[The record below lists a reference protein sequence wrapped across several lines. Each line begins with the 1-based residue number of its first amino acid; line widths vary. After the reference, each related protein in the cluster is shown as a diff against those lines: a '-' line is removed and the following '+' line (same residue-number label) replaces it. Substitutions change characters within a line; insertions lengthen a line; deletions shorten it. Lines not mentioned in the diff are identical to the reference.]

1 MGGNK
6 KKTLAAME
14 KEQLREELKKQGL
27 LQKKKKEEE
36 KKEERLKSKSEY
48 IMSLSESE
56 VMKVIRST
64 PYITPYT
71 LSKLTGVKVS
81 VARILLRQYEE
92 KGLLNRVGGYSGR
105 NIYIPR
111 VAA

>member
-14 KEQLREELKKQGL
+14 KEQAREELKKQGAL
-27 LQKKKKEEE
+27 EKKKKEE
-36 KKEERLKSKSEY
+36 KKEEKLRSKSEY
-48 IMSLSESE
+48 MMSLSEAD
-56 VMKVIRST
+56 VMKVIRSV

-92 KGLLNRVGGYSGR
+92 KGLLSKIGGYSGR
-105 NIYIPR
+105 NIYVPK

>member
-14 KEQLREELKKQGL
+14 KEQAREELRKQGSE
-27 LQKKKKEEE
+27 KKKKDE
-36 KKEERLKSKSEY
+36 KKEDKLRSKSEY
-48 IMSLSESE
+48 IMSLSEAD
-56 VMKVIRST
+56 VMKVIKSV

-81 VARILLRQYEE
+81 VARILLKQYEE
-92 KGLLNRVGGYSGR
+92 KGLLNKVGGYSGR
-105 NIYIPR
+105 GIYTSK